1 MKKFNEFQTSSL
13 YDEYWKFAAERQ
25 AIFYKRNILKQHS
38 PWTKNRILQEDKF
51 TNAYRINDSRKGLSS
66 NF

>member
-1 MKKFNEFQTSSL
+1 MKNFNEFQTSSL

-38 PWTKNRILQEDKF
+38 PWTKIEF
-51 TNAYRINDSRKGLSS
+51 YRNINLPMLIESMTELV
-66 NF
+66 NI